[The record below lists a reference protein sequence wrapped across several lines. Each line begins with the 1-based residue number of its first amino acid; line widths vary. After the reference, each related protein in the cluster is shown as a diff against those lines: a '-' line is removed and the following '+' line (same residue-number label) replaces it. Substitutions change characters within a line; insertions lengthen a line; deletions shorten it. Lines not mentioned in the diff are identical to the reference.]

1 MMKEKKEKRKIE
13 REINT
18 NWKSNIRD
26 LSPIQLFFLFVLF
39 FNQGQKGGISLIERG
54 NLLFLDQATEDFD
67 KEGGWAYLSNDSTK
81 AEIFYQGIGKKEH
94 LIFSVQYL
102 DDRKEFEK
110 KVSQYE
116 QEKQRKKMEK
126 EQKFL
131 DGEITED
138 EYDKPIVIIE
148 HFPEETFF
156 AFKEETKK

>member
-1 MMKEKKEKRKIE
+1 M
-13 REINT
+13 
-18 NWKSNIRD
+18 
-26 LSPIQLFFLFVLF
+26 
-39 FNQGQKGGISLIERG
+39 IERG

-67 KEGGWAYLSNDSTK
+67 KEGGWAFLSNDPTK
-81 AEIFYQGIGKKEH
+81 AEIFYQGIGKNDH

-102 DDRKEFEK
+102 DDRKEFEE

-116 QEKQRKKMEK
+116 QKKQRKKMEK

-131 DGEITED
+131 DGEITEV